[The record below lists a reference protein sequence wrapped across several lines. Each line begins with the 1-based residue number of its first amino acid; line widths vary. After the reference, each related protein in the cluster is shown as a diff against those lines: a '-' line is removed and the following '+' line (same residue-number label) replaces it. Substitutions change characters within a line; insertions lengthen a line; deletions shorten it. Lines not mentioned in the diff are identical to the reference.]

1 LVNDIN
7 QNISSVQAAKIKL
20 EEAFARLEKAV
31 DDKVASVEKSK
42 KIDAELIAAHK
53 NITELREKNK
63 LASERLDSTIN
74 QIRKILGS

>member
-7 QNISSVQAAKIKL
+7 QNISSVQASKIKL

>member
-31 DDKVASVEKSK
+31 DDKAASVEKSK

>member
-7 QNISSVQAAKIKL
+7 QNISSVQASKIKL

-31 DDKVASVEKSK
+31 DDKAASVEKSK

>member
-1 LVNDIN
+1 MVNDIN

-53 NITELREKNK
+53 SITELREKNK